1 MQDVVKHTF
10 GLLSDIPV
18 GNKVLTKLED
28 PAVVENVSLALSPL
42 SFLGSHCRTRN
53 HFELPYT
60 Q

>member
-28 PAVVENVSLALSPL
+28 PAAERLDDDRGKLQQHRFVVDDEDGG
-42 SFLGSHCRTRN
+42 FR
-53 HFELPYT
+53 
-60 Q
+60 